1 MYRRACASV
10 LCDMHVFR
18 NRGQQ
23 GTAVDSNGQR
33 ATVHKYN
40 DKQQTTVHKYNNKQ
54 QATGNRQQA
63 TGNNMDTDHQ
73 DETNNS
79 TITDEA
85 SANGTKLIR
94 CDEWWKDIPRFHPDS
109 EIVKS
114 IFSAERL
121 QMLLRGN
128 TVEVRRRAE
137 DNDASDIGSDNNHI
151 NKAPRLMHFL
161 KRNTGFRRTADGT
174 RENEEGSG
182 NHSNEG
188 DIDNNSAP
196 RLQPLFLIKNSF
208 FRFRRTD
215 DVTLEN
221 SQHEENN
228 APLANN
234 NTRVVGNDDDV
245 FLDDLELGEDIVFR
259 V

>member
-1 MYRRACASV
+1 MTCVRERYAC
-10 LCDMHVFR
+10 LK
-18 NRGQQ
+18 QQ
-23 GTAVDSNGQR
+23 GTTGDSSGQQR
-33 ATVHKYN
+33 ATGN
-40 DKQQTTVHKYNNKQ
+40 SAQIQQQTTGNSNRQ
-54 QATGNRQQA
+54 PATGNRQQA
-63 TGNNMDTDHQ
+63 TINNMDTDQ
-73 DETNNS
+73 QESNNS

-94 CDEWWKDIPRFHPDS
+94 CDEWWKDIPRFDPDS

-137 DNDASDIGSDNNHI
+137 DNDASDIGSNNNHI

-161 KRNTGFRRTADGT
+161 KRNTGFPRNADGT
-174 RENEEGSG
+174 RKNEEGSG

-188 DIDNNSAP
+188 DNNDKGS
-196 RLQPLFLIKNSF
+196 NTS
-208 FRFRRTD
+208 D
-215 DVTLEN
+215 DDTNNANNETNDDDKEN
-221 SQHEENN
+221 NNNNNNNN

-234 NTRVVGNDDDV
+234 NTRVVGNDDDA

>member
-1 MYRRACASV
+1 
-10 LCDMHVFR
+10 
-18 NRGQQ
+18 
-23 GTAVDSNGQR
+23 
-33 ATVHKYN
+33 
-40 DKQQTTVHKYNNKQ
+40 
-54 QATGNRQQA
+54 
-63 TGNNMDTDHQ
+63 MDTDHQ
-73 DETNNS
+73 ETNNS
-79 TITDEA
+79 SITNEA
-85 SANGTKLIR
+85 IANGTKLIR
-94 CDEWWKDIPRFHPDS
+94 CDEWWKDIPRFDPDS

-161 KRNTGFRRTADGT
+161 KRNTGFPRTADGT

-196 RLQPLFLIKNSF
+196 RLQPLFLIKNPF

-234 NTRVVGNDDDV
+234 NTCVVGDDDDV